1 MCIES
6 YLASL
11 SYAASYEGLFSAS
24 FSLSTGEHCT
34 CPKMAFCCP
43 TSGIYTNLTT
53 RVYLYCCFALAG
65 MEQASETTEKK
76 RSVVV
81 QKTKICNYG
90 QARYELANAL
100 SGVDGYDLT
109 EDFKNA
115 IRLLPST
122 YSASEYTQFLDDW
135 GTVSS
140 VSLYL
145 DYKHAN
151 SKFWFSVALVTCQYF
166 FLPCSTFLSLSLPA
180 LVS

>member
-1 MCIES
+1 MYCDVCCIPQS
-6 YLASL
+6 ISMN
-11 SYAASYEGLFSAS
+11 F
-24 FSLSTGEHCT
+24 
-34 CPKMAFCCP
+34 
-43 TSGIYTNLTT
+43 YTK
-53 RVYLYCCFALAG
+53 VYYCYFILAG

-90 QARYELANAL
+90 QARYEIANAL
-100 SGVDGYDLT
+100 SGVNGYDLT

-140 VSLYL
+140 
-145 DYKHAN
+145 N
-151 SKFWFSVALVTCQYF
+151 
-166 FLPCSTFLSLSLPA
+166 LPRL
-180 LVS
+180 

>member
-1 MCIES
+1 M
-6 YLASL
+6 
-11 SYAASYEGLFSAS
+11 
-24 FSLSTGEHCT
+24 STVKLWHFGYR
-34 CPKMAFCCP
+34 
-43 TSGIYTNLTT
+43 TSNIYTDFST
-53 RVYLYCCFALAG
+53 RVYYRYFVLAG

-90 QARYELANAL
+90 QARYEMANAL

-140 VSLYL
+140 
-145 DYKHAN
+145 D
-151 SKFWFSVALVTCQYF
+151 
-166 FLPCSTFLSLSLPA
+166 LPRLQAF
-180 LVS
+180 